1 MGWKVFWVRLWRKI
15 AAWESKEKTCPYFSA
30 SKCANSYLELEV
42 LPCQKDAV
50 AKARCCFEKANTG
63 GNVLFWE
70 VGAWKWALWV
80 WQEMLLCA
88 YMPSVSAD
96 LLVTRFLF
104 FNLMFWVLCHDV
116 VMHPYQNSVACTG
129 LHSNSFLWAGSTGGL
144 GRRVWRCRVANSVHG
159 APAPV
164 LRHRSVPQCCR
175 DVSVAPV
182 REHPC
187 HAPAIRLACVFCV
200 H

>member
-1 MGWKVFWVRLWRKI
+1 MSWKVFWVRLWRKI

-30 SKCANSYLELEV
+30 SKCANSYWQSDM

-50 AKARCCFEKANTG
+50 TKARCCFEKGSTG

-70 VGAWKWALWV
+70 VGARKWALWV
-80 WQEMLLCA
+80 RQVMLLCA

-96 LLVTRFLF
+96 LLVTQFLF
-104 FNLMFWVLCHDV
+104 FNLIFWILCHDV
-116 VMHPYQNSVACTG
+116 VIRTRIKIAWLLLVCTQILPMG
-129 LHSNSFLWAGSTGGL
+129 SLW
-144 GRRVWRCRVANSVHG
+144 RKVWRCLVANSVHG

-164 LRHRSVPQCCR
+164 LRHRSVPQCWWAA
-175 DVSVAPV
+175 SVAPV

-187 HAPAIRLACVFCV
+187 HAPAIRLACIFCV